1 MKSNKKDNNSKNKEK
16 KKMKLWKKIL
26 IIILIVIIAGVG
38 WFAYKTQ
45 KNGGGLSGM
54 LATVVGHDEET
65 KKNLPELKVLLLGV
79 STDLGDNAPTD
90 TIMVAS
96 YNPNTQKANLLSIPR
111 DTYIGKNKNKATP
124 ADKINALYSISVDKT
139 LQAVNDLTGLDI
151 KYYAV
156 IKTEALIKLV
166 DAIGGVEFNVPIK
179 MYYTDPTQN
188 LKIDLEAGMQ
198 KINGEKAEQLLRF
211 RKNNNGTTYP
221 EEYGD
226 NDTGRMRTQREFIM
240 AVMQQTL
247 KPGNIFKIGEILDI
261 ASKNIE
267 TNLDIGYL
275 KDYIPYAVEFST
287 ENLTTEIIP
296 GENKQLPEKTKE
308 WWFFEA
314 NEDETEA
321 LIQKLFYSE
330 SEESEGE
337 SEEEGNSTNI
347 SNTSSNKTKSST
359 TGNTTTNSSKTTTTT
374 NTKLK
379 KSEIKIE
386 VLNGSGESSKLQQ
399 AVDLL
404 KEQGY
409 DVIKTG
415 KTSSISKTIITNKK
429 ELDDETI
436 KDIKT
441 TLGVGS
447 ISNNKNL
454 SSKVHVTIVIG
465 NDFSE

>member
-1 MKSNKKDNNSKNKEK
+1 MKSKKTKNKEK
-16 KKMKLWKKIL
+16 KKIKIWKIIL
-26 IIILIVIIAGVG
+26 IIILLAAIAYGA
-38 WFAYKTQ
+38 WFAYKTH

-54 LATVVGHDEET
+54 LATVVGHDENT
-65 KKNLPELKVLLLGV
+65 KKNLPELKILLLGV
-79 STDLGDNAPTD
+79 STDLGDTAPTD

-124 ADKINALYSISVDKT
+124 SDKINCLYSISVDKT

-156 IKTEALIKLV
+156 VKTEALIKLV
-166 DAIGGVEFNVPIK
+166 DAIGGVEFNVPIN

-188 LKIDLEAGMQ
+188 LKIDLKAGTQ
-198 KINGEKAEQLLRF
+198 QIDGEKAEQLLRF

-226 NDTGRMRTQREFIM
+226 NDTGRMRTQRDFIM

-247 KPGNIFKIGEILDI
+247 KPENIFKIGEILDI
-261 ASKNIE
+261 ASKYIE
-267 TNLDIGYL
+267 TNIEIGYL

-287 ENLTTEIIP
+287 ENLTTETIP
-296 GENKQLPEKTKE
+296 GVNKQLPESTKA

-314 NEDETEA
+314 DKEETEE
-321 LIQKLFYSE
+321 LIQKLFYPE
-330 SEESEGE
+330 TENEQEENTANTTSNTTV
-337 SEEEGNSTNI
+337 NSTN
-347 SNTSSNKTKSST
+347 NTKNST
-359 TGNTTTNSSKTTTTT
+359 ANNTT
-374 NTKLK
+374 NTKLA

-386 VLNGSGESSKLQQ
+386 VLNGSGESAKLQQ
-399 AVDLL
+399 AVDIL
-404 KEQGY
+404 KEKGY
-409 DVIKTG
+409 DVTKTG
-415 KTSSISKTIITNKK
+415 KTSQISKTIITNKK
-429 ELDDETI
+429 ELDDETV
-436 KDIKT
+436 KEIKT
-441 TLGVGS
+441 ALGTGS

-465 NDFSE
+465 SDFNE

>member
-1 MKSNKKDNNSKNKEK
+1 MKSNKEDNNSKNKEK

-26 IIILIVIIAGVG
+26 IVILLVIIAGAG
-38 WFAYKTQ
+38 WFAYKTY

-79 STDLGDNAPTD
+79 STDLGDTAPTD
-90 TIMVAS
+90 TIIVAS

-124 ADKINALYSISVDKT
+124 SDKINCLYSISVDKT
-139 LQAVNDLTGLDI
+139 LEAVNDLTGLDI

-156 IKTEALIKLV
+156 VKTEALIELV

-188 LKIDLEAGMQ
+188 LKIDLQAGMQ

-247 KPGNIFKIGEILDI
+247 KPGNIFKLGEILDI

-267 TNLDIGYL
+267 TNLDIGYI

-287 ENLTTEIIP
+287 ENLTTETIP
-296 GENKQLPEKTKE
+296 GVNKQLPEKTKE

-314 NEDETEA
+314 NKTETEA
-321 LIQKLFYSE
+321 LIQKLFYLE
-330 SEESEGE
+330 AEGIEGE
-337 SEEEGNSTNI
+337 NATNTTNTSNNKTTSNTNKSNTTGNSTGN
-347 SNTSSNKTKSST
+347 STKT
-359 TGNTTTNSSKTTTTT
+359 NTTSE
-374 NTKLK
+374 KLE

-386 VLNGSGESSKLQQ
+386 VLNGSGDSTKLQQ
-399 AVDLL
+399 AVDIL

-409 DVIKTG
+409 EVTKTG

-429 ELDDETI
+429 ELDDETVKGI
-436 KDIKT
+436 KSV
-441 TLGVGS
+441 LGVGS

-465 NDFSE
+465 SDFNE

>member
-1 MKSNKKDNNSKNKEK
+1 MKSNKRENKSKNKEK

-26 IIILIVIIAGVG
+26 IIILLVIIAGAG
-38 WFAYKTQ
+38 WFAYRTH

-79 STDLGDNAPTD
+79 STDLGDTAPTD

-124 ADKINALYSISVDKT
+124 SDKINCLYSISVDKT

-151 KYYAV
+151 QYYAV
-156 IKTEALIKLV
+156 IKTEALIELV
-166 DAIGGVEFNVPIK
+166 DAIGGVEFNVPID

-188 LKIDLEAGMQ
+188 LKIDLKAGMQ
-198 KINGEKAEQLLRF
+198 EINGEKAEQLLRF

-221 EEYGD
+221 QEYGD
-226 NDTGRMRTQREFIM
+226 NDTGRMRTQRDFIM

-247 KPGNIFKIGEILDI
+247 KPENIFKIGEILDI

-275 KDYIPYAVEFST
+275 KDYIPYVVEFDT
-287 ENLTTEIIP
+287 ENLTTETIP
-296 GENKQLPEKTKE
+296 GVNKQLPESTKE

-314 NEDETEA
+314 DKEETAE
-321 LIQKLFYSE
+321 LIRKLFYPE
-330 SEESEGE
+330 TGDTEGE
-337 SEEEGNSTNI
+337 NEEVNNTTNVA
-347 SNTSSNKTKSST
+347 NTSSNKT
-359 TGNTTTNSSKTTTTT
+359 TGNTATNSTTTSS
-374 NTKLK
+374 TKLA

-386 VLNGSGESSKLQQ
+386 VLNGSGDSTKLQQ

-404 KEQGY
+404 KEEGY
-409 DVIKTG
+409 DVAKTG
-415 KTSSISKTIITNKK
+415 KTSLISKTIITNKK
-429 ELDDETI
+429 ELEDETV
-436 KDIKT
+436 KDIKAV
-441 TLGVGS
+441 LGVGS

-465 NDFSE
+465 SDFNE